1 MIDADYEV
9 KPRLNRELCVWIAK
23 DLEAKRD
30 LLLSLILGDDPF
42 EYA

>member
-9 KPRLNRELCVWIAK
+9 EPRLNGELWVWIAK

-30 LLLSLILGDDPF
+30 LLLSLILRDDSF
-42 EYA
+42 EYS